1 MPEDWNRNMIAEF
14 HAKHGKGIGHFGD
27 RLLLLTTKGKKS
39 GRAQLVP
46 VAYHRDGDRYVIVA
60 SKSGAPSHPDWYR
73 NLVAHPRATIEV
85 GDEHFEVKATPLA
98 SGPERDRLYE
108 AHAKLMPGFRDYV
121 KKTTRV
127 IPVVVLE
134 RVPPSSRG

>member
-1 MPEDWNRNMIAEF
+1 MAGDWNRNMIAEF

-27 RLLLLTTKGKKS
+27 RLLLLATKGAKS

-60 SKSGAPSHPDWYR
+60 SKSGAPTNPDWYH
-73 NLVAHPRATIEV
+73 NLVKHPRATVEV

-98 SGPERDRLYE
+98 SGPERDRLYQ
-108 AHAKLMPGFRDYV
+108 AHAALMPGFRDYV
-121 KKTTRV
+121 KKTKRV

-134 RVPPSSRG
+134 RVAPRSRA

>member
-1 MPEDWNRNMIAEF
+1 MAGDWNRNMIAEF

-27 RLLLLTTKGKKS
+27 RLLLLTTKGAKS

-60 SKSGAPSHPDWYR
+60 SKSGAPTNPAWYH
-73 NLVAHPRATIEV
+73 NLVKHNHATVEV
-85 GDEHFEVKATPLA
+85 GDEHFEVKATSLTK
-98 SGPERDRLYE
+98 GPERDRLYK
-108 AHAKLMPGFRDYV
+108 AHAALMPGFRDYV
-121 KKTTRV
+121 KKTKRV

-134 RVPPSSRG
+134 RIAPSTRA

>member
-27 RLLLLTTKGKKS
+27 QLLLLTTKGKKS

-85 GDEHFEVKATPLA
+85 GDEHFDVKATPLA

-108 AHAKLMPGFRDYV
+108 THAKLMPGFRDYV

-127 IPVVVLE
+127 IPVVVLD
-134 RVPPSSRG
+134 RIPPSSRG